1 MLCGSNTRECLYYQ
15 IVRSPNSLAEIYKT
29 TQKFQDSKALLNQK
43 FTSDRLKQE
52 LATNNYFIVHITL
65 RCLNWRSPAEIKK
78 RPK

>member
-1 MLCGSNTRECLYYQ
+1 MLVWDNISRQSRCSVAAILENVYQ

-65 RCLNWRSPAEIKK
+65 RCPN
-78 RPK
+78 